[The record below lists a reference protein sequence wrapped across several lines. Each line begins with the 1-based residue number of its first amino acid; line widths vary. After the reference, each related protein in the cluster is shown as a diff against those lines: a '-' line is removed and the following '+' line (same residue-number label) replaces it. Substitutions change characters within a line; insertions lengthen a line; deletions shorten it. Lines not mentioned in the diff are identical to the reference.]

1 MRAGHSLHSINSIIF
16 RNVSLL
22 TKLSLSDLP
31 IKLSFYSI
39 LLEFRFHRFHQNYN
53 CEAPAFKPGGGGG
66 GTLGIF
72 GGGGA
77 RGTLEPYSRPKR
89 SDLYTL
95 S

>member
-53 CEAPAFKPGGGGG
+53 CEAPAFKPGGGGALLEFLG
-66 GTLGIF
+66 GDVP
-72 GGGGA
+72 
-77 RGTLEPYSRPKR
+77 LE
-89 SDLYTL
+89 
-95 S
+95 